1 MRAIA
6 REWSKRPLGDMGV
19 CTMFGR
25 ARKFKKININRT
37 GTSTLIGPRTEIHG
51 DVRFSARLHLEG
63 TLKGNVIADEN
74 TQSVLTLTREGM
86 IEGDVRVP
94 NVILDGVVVGDI
106 HANDYIELMANARI
120 TGNVYYGL
128 IEIAVGAELNGN
140 LIHRGEAD
148 NVSIGLDADS
158 PFKAVEEA

>member
-1 MRAIA
+1 
-6 REWSKRPLGDMGV
+6 
-19 CTMFGR
+19 MFGR

-94 NVILDGVVVGDI
+94 NVIIDGVVVGDI

>member
-1 MRAIA
+1 
-6 REWSKRPLGDMGV
+6 
-19 CTMFGR
+19 MFGR
-25 ARKFKKININRT
+25 ARKFKKINVNRT
-37 GTSTLIGPRTEIHG
+37 GTSTLIGHRTEIHG